1 MLSVLDLNEND
12 DMGIVTTGKEVGREV
27 TSADE
32 PCGGCGLWLGI
43 LGLQALQASRLKLG
57 LNMNDSPRL
66 IGNREHRV

>member
-1 MLSVLDLNEND
+1 MLSVLDLNDND
-12 DMGIVTTGKEVGREV
+12 DMGIAATGKEVGREV
-27 TSADE
+27 AGAGE

-66 IGNREHRV
+66 IGYREPRV